1 MNIKK
6 SKGASLIYV
15 LIILSIITIFTV
27 NFIYFLKERS
37 NIAFVKKSIE
47 SRISKKYLEKMEE
60 KNGKRIL
67 KKGILKNGVVII
79 INKKEDYF
87 DSSITRDING
97 NSELTPLLYLRNDEN
112 SIGGFHIKEI
122 KNENGNILK
131 IPLQKNRVYK
141 NLEIVYE
148 KEVLKEKIY
157 FKEKIDINRMNALK
171 ESISII
177 SSGFIE

>member
-1 MNIKK
+1 M
-6 SKGASLIYV
+6 
-15 LIILSIITIFTV
+15 
-27 NFIYFLKERS
+27 
-37 NIAFVKKSIE
+37 
-47 SRISKKYLEKMEE
+47 
-60 KNGKRIL
+60 
-67 KKGILKNGVVII
+67 
-79 INKKEDYF
+79 
-87 DSSITRDING
+87 
-97 NSELTPLLYLRNDEN
+97 TPLLYLRNDEN

-171 ESISII
+171 VSISII

>member
-1 MNIKK
+1 M
-6 SKGASLIYV
+6 GLFFYY
-15 LIILSIITIFTV
+15 IL
-27 NFIYFLKERS
+27 YFDK
-37 NIAFVKKSIE
+37 
-47 SRISKKYLEKMEE
+47 ISYRVDTEEIVEKLY
-60 KNGKRIL
+60 KIRKRIL

-171 ESISII
+171 VSISII